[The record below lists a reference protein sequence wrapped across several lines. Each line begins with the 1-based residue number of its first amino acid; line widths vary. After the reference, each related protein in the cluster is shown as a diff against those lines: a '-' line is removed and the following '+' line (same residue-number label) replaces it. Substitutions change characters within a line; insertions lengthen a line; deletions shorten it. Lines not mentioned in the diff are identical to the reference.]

1 MSQENVEI
9 VRRVYE
15 AAARRDTAAV
25 FSHYD
30 PDVEWDGSQS
40 RWAEVL
46 QATPHFRGHKELRRF
61 FRQYFEMRE
70 GFEDDLEELI
80 DAGDQVISVV
90 TSRGR
95 GRASGVEVEWA
106 GNAGVCTIRNGK
118 IVRVVWFSSRKDAL
132 EAVGLSEQDAH
143 GDSS

>member
-1 MSQENVEI
+1 MSQQNVEI

-25 FSHYD
+25 FSLYD
-30 PDVEWDGSQS
+30 SDVEWDGSQS

-46 QATPHFRGHKELRRF
+46 QATPRFRGHEELRKF
-61 FRQYFEMRE
+61 FRQYFEMWE

-80 DAGDQVISVV
+80 DAGDHVISVV

-106 GNAGVCTIRNGK
+106 GNAGSGRSATGR
-118 IVRVVWFSSRKDAL
+118 SS
-132 EAVGLSEQDAH
+132 V
-143 GDSS
+143 SSGFRAARTRLKPWASRSR